1 MAFFIIKVLL
11 EAQVGQAKAKPH
23 TCTKN
28 CIPGRKRGLLL
39 ILILHTKFKGWQQLV
54 WLPSKINS
62 GYKRINHGI
71 YFHISM
77 FQFGNKI

>member
-1 MAFFIIKVLL
+1 MAFRR
-11 EAQVGQAKAKPH
+11 ENSPTAQGTV
-23 TCTKN
+23 CTLRQK
-28 CIPGRKRGLLL
+28 IAYLDESGGLLL
-39 ILILHTKFKGWQQLV
+39 ILILHTKFKGWQRLV